1 MLPSMLTIAEAGR
14 RFRSGDLSPET
25 LTEALLDRIRRENPR
40 LNAYY
45 EVFWDEAR
53 AMAAQAAKELRSGL
67 DRGPLHGIPLAIK
80 DLIDVKGYRTT
91 AGAHPGFHPKAAAED
106 AAVVERLRAAGAV
119 FLGKTSLHEWA
130 LGVSSN
136 NAHFGPSRNPH
147 DPTRIPGGS
156 SGGSA
161 AALAAELCLGA
172 LGTDTGGSI
181 RIPASLCGVYGLKPT
196 FGRVSTA
203 GVVPLSKS
211 LDHVGPMTNSV
222 DDLFLL
228 LAGICTVDATELEP
242 DRILVPRGYFLE
254 ECDPRLAEMVGRLG
268 TVETIDLGDVKEIWE
283 ANGIILLSEAAA
295 VHEARLRDHFDWFG
309 PSVGPRLRSALE
321 YRATDYARAREVQR
335 EWIARLLRVLGDRTV
350 LAIPSTPVAATIIG
364 DREGAALSRVMT
376 RFTSPFNLAGVPV
389 LNAPVGTVDD
399 LPVGV
404 QLVAGLGRESLLRS
418 AARRLRL

>member
-14 RFRSGDLSPET
+14 RFRSGELSPEP
-25 LTEALLDRIRRENPR
+25 LTEMLLDRIRRENPR

-91 AGAHPGFHPKAAAED
+91 SGAHPGFHPKAAAED
-106 AAVVERLRAAGAV
+106 ATVVERLRAAGAV

-147 DPTRIPGGS
+147 DPERIPGGS

-181 RIPASLCGVYGLKPT
+181 RMPASLCGVYGLKPT

-203 GVVPLSKS
+203 GVFPLSRS
-211 LDHVGPMTNSV
+211 LDHVGPMANSAE
-222 DDLFLL
+222 DLFLL
-228 LAGICTVDATELEP
+228 LAGIGPVDEQVLEP

-268 TVETIDLGDVKEIWE
+268 SVETVDLGDVREVWE

-295 VHEARLRDHFDWFG
+295 VHEVRLREHFDWFG
-309 PSVGPRLRSALE
+309 PSVGPRLKAALD
-321 YRATDYARAREVQR
+321 YRAVDYAKAREVQR
-335 EWIARLLRVLGDRTV
+335 EWVARLVRLLGDRTV
-350 LAIPSTPVAATIIG
+350 LAVPATPVAATVIG
-364 DREGAALSRVMT
+364 DREGPALSRVMS

-389 LNAPVGTVDD
+389 LCAPVGKIDG

>member
-14 RFRSGDLSPET
+14 RFRSGDLSPEV
-25 LTEALLDRIRRENPR
+25 LAEALLDRIRRENPR
-40 LNAYY
+40 LNAFY

-53 AMAAQAAKELRSGL
+53 SMAAQAARELRSGL

-106 AAVVERLRAAGAV
+106 ATVVERLRAAGAV

-211 LDHVGPMTNSV
+211 LDHVGPMANSA

-228 LAGICTVDATELEP
+228 LSGLCAADGAELEP
-242 DRILVPRGYFLE
+242 DRIVVPRGYFLE
-254 ECDPRLAEMVGRLG
+254 ECDPRLAERVGRLG
-268 TVETIDLGDVKEIWE
+268 SVETVDLGDVKEVWE

-295 VHEARLRDHFDWFG
+295 IHEARLREHFDWFG
-309 PSVGPRLRSALE
+309 ASVGPRLRGALD

-335 EWIARLLRVLGDRTV
+335 EWVARLLRVLGDRTV
-350 LAIPSTPVAATIIG
+350 LAVPSTPVPATVIG
-364 DREGAALSRVMT
+364 DREGPALSRVMT

-389 LNAPVGTVDD
+389 LSAPVGTLDG

-404 QLVAGLGRESLLRS
+404 QLVAALGGESLLRS

>member
-14 RFRSGDLSPET
+14 RFRSGELSPET

-45 EVFWDEAR
+45 EILWDEAPS
-53 AMAAQAAKELRSGL
+53 MAAQAARELRSGL

-203 GVVPLSKS
+203 GVCPLSKS
-211 LDHVGPMTNSV
+211 LDHVGPLANSV

-228 LAGICTVDATELEP
+228 LAGICTVDEAELEP

-254 ECDPRLAEMVGRLG
+254 ECDPRLAEMVGHLG
-268 TVETIDLGDVKEIWE
+268 SVETIDLGDVKEVWE
-283 ANGIILLSEAAA
+283 ANAVILLSEAAA

-309 PSVGPRLRSALE
+309 PSVGPRLRGALE

-335 EWIARLLRVLGDRTV
+335 EWVARLLRILGDRTV
-350 LAIPSTPVAATIIG
+350 LAIPSTPVAATVIG
-364 DREGAALSRVMT
+364 DREGVALSRVMT

-389 LNAPVGTVDD
+389 LNAPVGTIDS

>member
-1 MLPSMLTIAEAGR
+1 MLTIAEAGR
-14 RFRSGDLSPET
+14 RFRTGELSPET
-25 LTEALLDRIRRENPR
+25 LTEMLLDRIQRENPR

-67 DRGPLHGIPLAIK
+67 DRGPLHGIPVAIK

-91 AGAHPGFHPKAAAED
+91 AGAHPGFHPPAAAED
-106 AAVVERLRAAGAV
+106 AVVVERLRAAGAV

-147 DPTRIPGGS
+147 DVTRIPGGS

-172 LGTDTGGSI
+172 LGSDTGGSI
-181 RIPASLCGVYGLKPT
+181 RIPAALCGVYGLKPT

-211 LDHVGPMTNSV
+211 LDHLGPMANSV
-222 DDLFLL
+222 EDLYLL
-228 LAGICTVDATELEP
+228 LAGLGPVDDAPLEP

-254 ECDPRLAEMVGRLG
+254 ECDPRLAEMVGKLG
-268 TVETIDLGDVKEIWE
+268 SVESVDLGDVKEVWE

-295 VHEARLRDHFDWFG
+295 VHEARLREHFDWFG
-309 PSVGPRLRSALE
+309 PSVGPRLRSALD
-321 YRATDYARAREVQR
+321 YRATDYAKAREVQR
-335 EWIARLLRVLGDRTV
+335 EWMARLFRILGDRTV
-350 LAIPSTPVAATIIG
+350 LAIPATPVAATVIG
-364 DREGAALSRVMT
+364 DREGPALSRVLT

-389 LNAPVGTVDD
+389 LSAPVGTIDN

-404 QLVAGLGRESLLRS
+404 QLVSGLGRESLLRS

>member
-1 MLPSMLTIAEAGR
+1 MLPTMLTIAEAGR
-14 RFRSGDLSPET
+14 KFRAGELSPET
-25 LTEALLDRIRRENPR
+25 LTEMLLDRIRRENPR

-45 EVFWDEAR
+45 EIFWDEAP
-53 AMAAQAAKELRSGL
+53 AMAAQAAKELRSGM
-67 DRGPLHGIPLAIK
+67 DRGPLHGIPIAIK

-147 DPTRIPGGS
+147 DVTRIPGGS

-211 LDHVGPMTNSV
+211 LDHIGPMANSV
-222 DDLFLL
+222 EDLFLI
-228 LAGICTVDATELEP
+228 LAGLGPVDQADLEP

-254 ECDPRLAEMVGRLG
+254 ECDPRLAEMVSRLG
-268 TVETIDLGDVKEIWE
+268 TVETVDLGDLREVWE

-295 VHEARLRDHFDWFG
+295 VHEARLREHFDWFG
-309 PSVGPRLRSALE
+309 PSVGPRLKSALE
-321 YRATDYARAREVQR
+321 YRATDYAKAREVQR
-335 EWIARLLRVLGDRTV
+335 EWMARLLRVLGDRTV
-350 LAIPSTPVAATIIG
+350 LAVPATPVAATVIG
-364 DREGAALSRVMT
+364 DREGAALSRVLT
-376 RFTSPFNLAGVPV
+376 RFTSPFNLSGVPV
-389 LNAPVGTVDD
+389 LSAPVGKIDN